1 MIVETAAKSTL
12 TLLRD
17 TLDKISA
24 HDYCSPCNELNG
36 ATIGQHYRHII
47 EMFECLADGYDTGT
61 VSYDNRKRNPR
72 LEQNKQAASL
82 FIKGL
87 LGRISLPQKNLLLA
101 ASYAQTTEG
110 LEYFSTTYHRELA
123 YALEH
128 AVHHMAILK
137 IGFRFMLPDLQL
149 PANFGV
155 AASTVRHK
163 TATAA

>member
-12 TLLRD
+12 TLLSD
-17 TLDKISA
+17 TLDKISE
-24 HDYCSPCNELNG
+24 HDYSSPCKELSG

-47 EMFECLADGYDTGT
+47 EMFECLADGYDCGI
-61 VSYDNRKRNPR
+61 VSYDDRKRDPR
-72 LEQNKQAASL
+72 LEQSKQTASI
-82 FIKGL
+82 FIQGL

-110 LEYFSTTYHRELA
+110 PEYFSTTYHRELA

-137 IGFRFMLPDLQL
+137 IGFRFMLPGLHL
-149 PANFGV
+149 PANFGI

>member
-12 TLLRD
+12 TLLSD
-17 TLDKISA
+17 TLDKISE
-24 HDYCSPCNELNG
+24 HDYYSPCNELNG

-61 VSYDNRKRNPR
+61 ISYDDRKRDPR
-72 LEQNKQAASL
+72 LEQNKQAAFL
-82 FIKGL
+82 FIKSL
-87 LGRISLPQKNLLLA
+87 LPKISLPQKNLRLA
-101 ASYAQTTEG
+101 ASYSQTADG
-110 LEYFSTTYHRELA
+110 PEYFSTTYHRELA

-137 IGFRFMLPDLQL
+137 IGFRFIVPGLQL

-155 AASTVRHK
+155 AVSTIRHK
-163 TATAA
+163 SAVAS